1 LISVAVTI
9 LFIYWFSSVVI
20 FGVPNICLANSEL
33 NPNISDIIT
42 IALSTSVNPDE
53 TDCCICNAC
62 TPPTLPLK
70 LLIPN
75 V

>member
-1 LISVAVTI
+1 LLLLYYSFIGSVT
-9 LFIYWFSSVVI
+9 SVVI

-42 IALSTSVNPDE
+42 IALSTSVNLMKL
-53 TDCCICNAC
+53 IAVFAIM
-62 TPPTLPLK
+62 LVHHQHYLLK
-70 LLIPN
+70 LLVIPN